1 MSSVGGVR
9 AGGAFVEIFAKD
21 GAFQQAMGRVQA
33 RLRAVGASMQQLG
46 TKLMLGGTAVGLPLV
61 LAARQAASFEDALLG
76 MRAAAGLSAKDV
88 KRLEEEAL
96 RLSRS
101 MGVAPAAVAN
111 AMLELAKAGMSIE
124 DVLAGAAES
133 AVQFARVS
141 GVDMADAAVF
151 MKVAMNS
158 FGVSAVEAVDTL
170 SAAADASETSIAA
183 MVESFALVGSAGAL
197 FNQSLFDISQG
208 LAILAR
214 YGIRGEEAGTG
225 IKTMLVRLTSPSKEA
240 ADALAQIG
248 LSMSD
253 FRDAQGKLLP
263 VVQIVGV
270 LEKALVGV
278 NEQTRDDIL
287 GRVFGDRGIRV
298 IGAFLKV
305 GTAGFTTMA
314 DAMESN
320 LPVAAKFQIVM
331 SGITGAFERIGAAVQ
346 RLSISFAKALGDS
359 ASSAVSAL
367 TWLMD
372 AMGMLIE
379 RFPLAAKLVAGVTA
393 AVFVLGAGAIVAG
406 LACNVLA
413 SGVALIGAA
422 LAALATPIGM
432 AVALL
437 VGGITL
443 SVVAARQLSPAFK
456 SEFDAI
462 VAAMS
467 AMDFKTAWEI
477 MNLNLAIALVQMGQ
491 AINGFF
497 SGIGTMAQSVG
508 VSIYNGI
515 VGGFDSLTTYITD
528 WADFISVVW
537 QTLTDDFAALAV
549 GPIGILGDALGI
561 LSKTEGDK
569 AKGLDEARQAGRDL
583 RARSDARQAALE
595 ERRKQRGG
603 GPSSPASAAD
613 DPYEGTLKN
622 LRDDLSRAKAKL
634 NPKEAETASDK
645 SSAKRSEY
653 RQPGFI
659 PPGTSAAQAGGGFGA
674 MLATFSAGISGQ
686 IGIGPELNVAKETA
700 DNTKRTADGIEQ
712 IINAGDF
719 GKGGVKAFDP
729 AAVQTA
735 IAATQR
741 DMTAPV
747 SGGDK
752 ELISVSEK
760 TAAASER
767 QVALLDRIA
776 RSIESGG
783 MAFA

>member
-124 DVLAGAAES
+124 DVLGGAAES

-141 GVDMADAAVF
+141 GVEMADAAVF

-270 LEKALVGV
+270 LEKALAGV
-278 NEQTRDDIL
+278 DEQTRDDIL

-359 ASSAVSAL
+359 TSKAVSAL

-406 LACNVLA
+406 LACKVLA
-413 SGVALIGAA
+413 AGVGLITAA
-422 LAALATPIGM
+422 LAVLATPIGM
-432 AVALL
+432 MVTLL
-437 VGGITL
+437 VGGIAL
-443 SVVAARQLSPAFK
+443 AVVAARQLSPAFQK
-456 SEFDAI
+456 EFDSI
-462 VAAMS
+462 VAALA
-467 AMDFKTAWEI
+467 AMDFGRAW
-477 MNLNLAIALVQMGQ
+477 NLLTLNLAIALTTAMKHAHDFFAWFQNAAAAAGSFIGDKLIEGLDRLMEVFGSDILALQSGFQ
-491 AINGFF
+491 KLGLYLRAAFDWKFAITG
-497 SGIGTMAQSVG
+497 
-508 VSIYNGI
+508 
-515 VGGFDSLTTYITD
+515 LR
-528 WADFISVVW
+528 
-537 QTLTDDFAALAV
+537 AALAEV
-549 GPIGILGDALGI
+549 DKEVAKRRAESGGASGRAKDR
-561 LSKTEGDK
+561 K
-569 AKGLDEARQAGRDL
+569 AKREAAAADRQRADDERRQAYDDTIEELKAERE
-583 RARSDARQAALE
+583 RSRL
-595 ERRKQRGG
+595 
-603 GPSSPASAAD
+603 PAEKPMD
-613 DPYEGTLKN
+613 T
-622 LRDDLSRAKAKL
+622 
-634 NPKEAETASDK
+634 K
-645 SSAKRSEY
+645 SSAKRSPY
-653 RQPGFI
+653 REPGFV

-686 IGIGPELNVAKETA
+686 IGIGPELNIAKETA
-700 DNTKRTADGIEQ
+700 DNTKRTADGIQ
-712 IINAGDF
+712 TLINAGDF
-719 GKGGVKAFDP
+719 GKGGVKSFDP

-735 IAATQR
+735 IAAAQR

-747 SGGDK
+747 SSGDK
-752 ELISVSEK
+752 DLVSSSEK